1 MDRVLAVCPSR
12 CHRTRIIE
20 RRGRFATGKDRIPAN
35 PFAELLLKTSSFA
48 VGQSLGKEPP
58 RSLPNENASHPDGA
72 IVDRDLNATPIL
84 PITEDWGESYTHQEP
99 YTPEE
104 ALTQEQ

>member
-1 MDRVLAVCPSR
+1 LLQA
-12 CHRTRIIE
+12 RIGYLQIL
-20 RRGRFATGKDRIPAN
+20 I
-35 PFAELLLKTSSFA
+35 AELLLKTSSFA

-84 PITEDWGESYTHQEP
+84 PITEDWGSRIHTMSRIHQRRR
-99 YTPEE
+99 
-104 ALTQEQ
+104 